1 MGGGTAWPA
10 GPGGLAGLAGL
21 AGMFQYDFM
30 VRALA
35 AGTLVGLL
43 APVVGTFL
51 VLRRLSLMGDALAH
65 VALAGLAGGLWL
77 GVYPTGAALG
87 LAVAAGAAMEAL
99 RARYRRHG
107 ELAVAITLSSAVALA
122 AVFFSMGGTAGID
135 LLAYLFGSVL
145 TVTPADVT
153 LTGALTLAVLGVVAA
168 LYRDLVAVTL
178 DEELARVA
186 GLPVRALN
194 ALFTMMAAAAVAA
207 SMRVV
212 GVLLVSSLM
221 VLPVAASLQVARSF
235 RGALALAVGF
245 AQVAVWAGL
254 SIAYWMNL
262 PPGATVVLAAVVLL
276 LGALAARRLWPDLGP
291 A

>member
-1 MGGGTAWPA
+1 MGAGTD
-10 GPGGLAGLAGL
+10 GLAGL

-30 VRALA
+30 IRALS
-35 AGTLVGLL
+35 AGVLVGLL

-51 VLRRLSLMGDALAH
+51 VLRRLSLLGDALAH

-87 LAVAAGAAMEAL
+87 LAVAAGGAMEAL

-107 ELAVAITLSSAVALA
+107 ELAVAVTLSTAVALA
-122 AVFFSMGGTAGID
+122 AVFFSLGGAGGVD
-135 LLAYLFGSVL
+135 LFAYLFGSVL
-145 TVTPADVT
+145 TVSGADVR
-153 LTGALTLAVLGVVAA
+153 LIGWLTLAVLAVVAA
-168 LYRDLVAVTL
+168 FYRDLLAVTL

-186 GLPVRALN
+186 GLPVGALN
-194 ALFTMMAAAAVAA
+194 LLFTMMAAAAVAA

-235 RGALALAVGF
+235 RGALVLAVLF
-245 AQVAVWAGL
+245 AQAAVVLGL
-254 SIAYWMNL
+254 VTSYWMNL

-276 LGALAARRLWPDLGP
+276 LGALGLRRLRPDLGP

>member
-1 MGGGTAWPA
+1 M
-10 GPGGLAGLAGL
+10 AGLTGL
-21 AGMFQYDFM
+21 GGMFQYDFM
-30 VRALA
+30 VRALM
-35 AGTLVGLL
+35 AGTMVGLL
-43 APVVGTFL
+43 APVVGLFL

-87 LAVAAGAAMEAL
+87 LAAAAGAAMEAL
-99 RARYRRHG
+99 RTRYRRHG
-107 ELAVAITLSSAVALA
+107 ELAVAITLSTAVALA
-122 AVFFSMGGTAGID
+122 AVFFSIGGTAGID
-135 LLAYLFGSVL
+135 LFAYLFGSVL
-145 TVTPADVT
+145 TVVPADVT
-153 LTGALTLAVLGVVAA
+153 LIGALTVAVLVVVAA

-186 GLPVRALN
+186 GLPVGALN

-235 RGALALAVGF
+235 RGALVLAILF
-245 AQVAVWAGL
+245 AQAAVWAGL
-254 SIAYWMNL
+254 STAYWMNL

-276 LGALAARRLWPDLGP
+276 LGALLARRFWPELGP